1 MDRNSVMTEMTL
13 KDQVTADMKQAMKD
27 RDTSLRDTLRL
38 ILSSI
43 KNAEID
49 KRSDLTADE
58 SLAVLRKEGKQRQ
71 DSIEQYRAAGRED
84 LAAKE
89 ELELS
94 IIGRYLPQQM
104 TDEELKAFVRA
115 GIEESGASSA
125 KDMGK
130 VMGLLNA
137 RTNNRVDGRRLSAA
151 VREALAGAQA

>member
-1 MDRNSVMTEMTL
+1 MSDMTL

-49 KRSDLTADE
+49 KRSDLTAEE
-58 SLAVLRKEGKQRQ
+58 SQAVLRKEGKQRQ

-84 LAAKE
+84 LAERE

-94 IIGRYLPQQM
+94 IIQRYLPQQM
-104 TDEELKAFVRA
+104 TDEELVAFVQA
-115 GIEESGASSA
+115 GIEETGASSP
-125 KDMGK
+125 KEMGK

-137 RTNNRVDGRRLSAA
+137 RADNRVDGRRLSAA
-151 VREALAGAQA
+151 VREALAAVQA

>member
-1 MDRNSVMTEMTL
+1 MTEMTL

-94 IIGRYLPQQM
+94 IIERYLPQQM
-104 TDEELKAFVRA
+104 TDEELKAFVQA

>member
-1 MDRNSVMTEMTL
+1 MSDITL

-58 SLAVLRKEGKQRQ
+58 SQAVLRKEGKQRQ

-84 LAAKE
+84 LASQE

-94 IIGRYLPQQM
+94 IIERYLPQQM
-104 TDEELKAFVRA
+104 TDEELAAFVQA
-115 GIEESGASSA
+115 GIAETGASSP
-125 KDMGK
+125 KEMGK

-137 RTNNRVDGRRLSAA
+137 RTENRVDGRRLSAA
-151 VREALAGAQA
+151 VREALAAVQA